1 VVTHV
6 LALVRRRR
14 LVRSFL
20 GACKMSNVKEA
31 KTYFSKGDF
40 VTHSKIGSQVGI
52 IVEFVSTR
60 AGQCAWV
67 DYGDFKRLEFIKD
80 ILPIRRDI

>member
-6 LALVRRRR
+6 LAPVCRRR

-20 GACKMSNVKEA
+20 GTCKMSNVKEV

-40 VTHSKIGSQVGI
+40 VTHSKIGSQVGV

-60 AGQCAWV
+60 AGQCVWV
-67 DYGDFKRLEFIKD
+67 DYGDFKRLEFVKD